1 VDTSLAALLV
11 RVVVSLGVVL
21 VVMWGAA
28 TVLRRS
34 GVAGTAATGRR
45 GGKRTA
51 PLEVIARRGLSRGAS
66 VMVVRLGGRA
76 LVLGVTEQNVSVLAE
91 VDPAELDA
99 PGLDPG
105 ADDHDAGSSD
115 ARTAGPGIGSGSLPW
130 KVALEQL
137 RERTVRRS

>member
-1 VDTSLAALLV
+1 VDTSLAALLA

-45 GGKRTA
+45 GARTA
-51 PLEVIARRGLSRGAS
+51 PVEVIARRGLSRGAS
-66 VMVVRLGGRA
+66 VIVVRLGGRA
-76 LVLGVTEQNVSVLAE
+76 LVLGVTEQQVSVLAE
-91 VDPAELDA
+91 IDPAELDA
-99 PGLDPG
+99 PVDALDG
-105 ADDHDAGSSD
+105 GSSD
-115 ARTAGPGIGSGSLPW
+115 AGSTAGPGIGSGSLPW